1 MLQTLKSK
9 LTDKML
15 LRDSLM
21 MIGILLAI
29 TITYFA
35 VIYRAQSATLQE
47 VQKRIGE
54 VERQL
59 KIDALQASHLPP
71 MIDEIER
78 MRKRY
83 DKSWDRRLPK
93 REELAGFLREIASAL
108 SQEKLSNQYIQPGN
122 PTRKPLYNCLPI
134 TMKFE
139 GKFLALAGFLKRVDE
154 MSRLTLIEH
163 RAIKA
168 IKTQNDHTTDKTLD
182 TDDSPA
188 LAIEVGMNIY
198 FTEQ

>member
-154 MSRLTLIEH
+154 MTRLTRIEH
-163 RAIKA
+163 LSIKP
-168 IKTQNDHTTDKTLD
+168 IKTQNDHTTFETLD

>member
-154 MSRLTLIEH
+154 MTRLTRIEH
-163 RAIKA
+163 LSIKP
-168 IKTQNDHTTDKTLD
+168 IKTQNDRTTFETLD